1 MEEEMENPEKP
12 EEALHLGYCA
22 GMGMLL
28 KQELKLEDSSKTH
41 PIDSE

>member
-1 MEEEMENPEKP
+1 MYTNSFVKNI
-12 EEALHLGYCA
+12 LT
-22 GMGMLL
+22 MGMLL